1 MLPTVSP
8 KWRKAG
14 CNGHQMANA
23 QDISSFLPPLP
34 DTVICLQ
41 NIHSFSSL
49 LNKIKTP
56 MGGGGGG
63 KYKCHFLVLKNA
75 DLKHGV
81 RGKLYEHIF
90 MMEQSF
96 GPSKLASFIGI
107 YWRRFFTSPVTW
119 DPFPGKC
126 RGWRWD
132 LLHVKHRLYLWATSL
147 PQLWHAEAAWLTCI
161 SSVEMVTL
169 DSHGKGGGADSDC
182 LVSSTPDIY

>member
-56 MGGGGGG
+56 MGGRGREIQVPLFSFKECRPKAWGEG
-63 KYKCHFLVLKNA
+63 KV
-75 DLKHGV
+75 
-81 RGKLYEHIF
+81 I
-90 MMEQSF
+90 
-96 GPSKLASFIGI
+96 
-107 YWRRFFTSPVTW
+107 
-119 DPFPGKC
+119 
-126 RGWRWD
+126 
-132 LLHVKHRLYLWATSL
+132 
-147 PQLWHAEAAWLTCI
+147 
-161 SSVEMVTL
+161 
-169 DSHGKGGGADSDC
+169 
-182 LVSSTPDIY
+182 